1 MNDTLVTVVGN
12 VATAP
17 VFREAASGP
26 MARFRLAV
34 TPRHFD
40 RTAQEWKNGQTNF
53 FTVWCWRG
61 LAANVA
67 ASVSL
72 GDPVVVQGRLKV
84 RTEERGGQH
93 WTSADIEAL
102 SMGHDLARGTS
113 AFRRAKWGADVS
125 LAERQAQ
132 VARAAMESAALPEP
146 QFERPPRAEEGKV
159 LEAAV
164 EQGTGER
171 PGEDSGQTSGPESA
185 SESVPD
191 PDSVPDSASD
201 AVPDLAREPEPVF

>member
-34 TPRHFD
+34 TPRHYD
-40 RTAQEWKNGQTNF
+40 RNTQEWKNGQTNF

-61 LAANVA
+61 LAVNVG

-84 RTEERGGQH
+84 RTEDRGGQH

-113 AFRRAKWGADVS
+113 AFRRAKWGGDAS
-125 LAERQAQ
+125 LAERQEQ
-132 VARAAMESAALPEP
+132 VTRSAMESEGLPEP
-146 QFERPPRAEEGKV
+146 QFERPPRGGEEEPPEGG
-159 LEAAV
+159 L
-164 EQGTGER
+164 EQG
-171 PGEDSGQTSGPESA
+171 DAPESMPEPTPEA
-185 SESVPD
+185 V
-191 PDSVPDSASD
+191 PDSV
-201 AVPDLAREPEPVF
+201 REPEPAF